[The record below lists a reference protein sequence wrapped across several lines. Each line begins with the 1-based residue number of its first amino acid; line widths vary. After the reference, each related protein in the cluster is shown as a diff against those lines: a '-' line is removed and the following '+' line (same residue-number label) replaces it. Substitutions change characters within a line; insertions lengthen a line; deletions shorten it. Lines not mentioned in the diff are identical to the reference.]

1 MTTTAKESLLK
12 QSGGRCI
19 YCGHELTVAN
29 MTVDHIIPKSAGGT
43 DAESNLIACCKEC
56 NAKKADQA
64 LGVFLLQKTASKR
77 TAYLNRLNALF
88 NGKKI
93 SAEKVWLLQGNPPM
107 QASEPVEA
115 QRDLFQDSEEMQFIV
130 KAMKLEEELWRH
142 LWEGQAHF
150 GGPDPSVVL
159 EPLRCSLKDMLYDGL
174 MGFLLQQERKSDEKL
189 PQIFHI

>member
-1 MTTTAKESLLK
+1 
-12 QSGGRCI
+12 
-19 YCGHELTVAN
+19 
-29 MTVDHIIPKSAGGT
+29 
-43 DAESNLIACCKEC
+43 
-56 NAKKADQA
+56 
-64 LGVFLLQKTASKR
+64 
-77 TAYLNRLNALF
+77 
-88 NGKKI
+88 
-93 SAEKVWLLQGNPPM
+93 M

-189 PQIFHI
+189 LKVT